1 MATTT
6 ILDEIM
12 RWKREELPKRKRA
25 LPEAELRVRLF
36 LAPPTRDFAAAM
48 RAPGISLIAECKKAS
63 PSKGLLRAGYDPVAL
78 ARNYEAGGARA
89 ISVLTDSRYFQGTIE
104 HLAAVRQAVSLPVLR
119 KEFIFDP
126 YQLVEARAA
135 GADAV
140 LLIAA
145 VLSGNRLRE
154 LREEAEALGMVA
166 LVEVHDEAE
175 LAHALDSGAS
185 IIGVNNRDLR
195 TFEVD
200 FETTARLRPL
210 IPADKLLI
218 AESGI
223 RTTADVQRLAESGVD
238 GMLVGERLVK
248 GKGDV
253 TARVRELVG
262 AGRG

>member
-1 MATTT
+1 
-6 ILDEIM
+6 M
-12 RWKREELPKRKRA
+12 RAAISRRHGDDYRA
-25 LPEAELRVRLF
+25 LYAKQGCVQ
-36 LAPPTRDFAAAM
+36 DWQ
-48 RAPGISLIAECKKAS
+48 
-63 PSKGLLRAGYDPVAL
+63 AGPVQ
-78 ARNYEAGGARA
+78 G
-89 ISVLTDSRYFQGTIE
+89 SRG
-104 HLAAVRQAVSLPVLR
+104 
-119 KEFIFDP
+119 
-126 YQLVEARAA
+126 
-135 GADAV
+135 
-140 LLIAA
+140 
-145 VLSGNRLRE
+145 
-154 LREEAEALGMVA
+154 
-166 LVEVHDEAE
+166 EAE